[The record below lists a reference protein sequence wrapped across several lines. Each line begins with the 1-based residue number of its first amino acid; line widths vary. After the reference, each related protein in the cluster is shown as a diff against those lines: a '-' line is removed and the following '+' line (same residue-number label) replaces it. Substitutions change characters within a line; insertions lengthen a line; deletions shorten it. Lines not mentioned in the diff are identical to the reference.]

1 MSDINSNTM
10 PIICIAYLKSHQE
23 ELQEFLKLHPDISDD
38 YSNYVLQY
46 SDSDDDSCNDIEEY
60 VEYFYWQEF
69 VKFHDNYIPLS

>member
-1 MSDINSNTM
+1 MSDINLNTM
-10 PIICIAYLKSHQE
+10 PIIGIAYLKSHQE